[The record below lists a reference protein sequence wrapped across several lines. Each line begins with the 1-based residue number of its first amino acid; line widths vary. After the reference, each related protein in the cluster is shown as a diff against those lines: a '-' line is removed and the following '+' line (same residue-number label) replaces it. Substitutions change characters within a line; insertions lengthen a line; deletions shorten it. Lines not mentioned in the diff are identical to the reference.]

1 MPREYHVSKKGND
14 KNQGT
19 SESPFLTISH
29 AAKLA
34 DEGDTV
40 IVHEG
45 TYRENISPERG
56 ARNELGRITY
66 MAAEGEHVVIKGSEE
81 LAGWE
86 KLSNIKCGFGENNG
100 SQLQDSVENIGTIWC
115 ATVDN
120 AVFGDY
126 NPYLQEIQGDW
137 MARPKDHKK
146 HTGTI
151 YINGEALKEAA
162 SLDELGEKDMYWF
175 AEVGDE
181 VTVIYANFGDRLPA
195 ENQVE
200 FTVRKTCFYPEKLGI
215 NYLTVGGFEMA
226 HAATPWAPP
235 TAEQFGLIGTHWSR
249 GWIIEDNVIHDVR
262 CCAVSVGK
270 EVSTG
275 ENLYTRYRRKAGTY
289 YQFEAML
296 AGRRMGW
303 EKGSI
308 GSHIIRGNVIYNCGQ
323 CGIVGHMGGAFSEI
337 YDNHIYNV
345 GMHDEFWGHEI
356 AGIKLHAPIDTQIY
370 RNHIHE
376 CGLGI
381 WLDWQAQG
389 TRVSANLF
397 HHNIIDLKI
406 EVTHGPCLVDNNILG
421 SEQNLQNAA
430 QGTAYVHNMF
440 LGGMLKYDIPER
452 STPYCVPHS
461 TEINGVTQVFG
472 DDDRFY
478 NNIFANA
485 AEKENQRFVP
495 GLAMYNGCPDT
506 LEEYLD
512 TVWQKYGMCDI
523 ANYMLERQ
531 PVYMAHNYYGDDVPA
546 YERDKDCVKAATATK
561 AQIVT
566 EEDGVYLEMVL
577 DESFASMRPEMID
590 TGKLGMP
597 RISEARY
604 ENPDGSDIRIDKD
617 MFGKKRGEH
626 PTVGPI
632 EGIGAG
638 AVRVRLLEK

>member
-1 MPREYHVSKKGND
+1 MPREYHVAKNGND
-14 KNQGT
+14 KNPGT
-19 SESPFLTISH
+19 AESPFLTISR
-29 AAKLA
+29 AAKA
-34 DEGDTV
+34 VDEGDTV

-45 TYRENISPERG
+45 TYRENISPEHG

-66 MAAEGEHVVIKGSEE
+66 MAAKGEHVEIKGSEVIKD
-81 LAGWE
+81 WE
-86 KLSNIKCGFGENNG
+86 KSGTENCGF
-100 SQLQDSVENIGTIWC
+100 VEKHCSIWR
-115 ATVDN
+115 TSVDN
-120 AVFGDY
+120 SIFGNY
-126 NPYLQEIQGDW
+126 NPYKEAIEGDW
-137 MARPKDHKK
+137 LARPKDHKK
-146 HTGTI
+146 HTGTV
-151 YINGEALKEAA
+151 YINGEALREAA
-162 SLDELGEKDMYWF
+162 NPEELAEKEMYWF
-175 AEVGDE
+175 AEAGDDT
-181 VTVIYANFGDRLPA
+181 TVIYANFGEKLPK
-195 ENQVE
+195 ESLVE
-200 FTVRKTCFYPEKLGI
+200 ITVRKTCFYPEKLGI
-215 NYLTVGGFEMA
+215 NYITVRGFEMA

-262 CCAVSVGK
+262 CSAVSVGK
-270 EVSTG
+270 EVTTG
-275 ENLYTRYRRKAGTY
+275 ENFYTRYRRKAGTY

-308 GSHIIRGNVIYNCGQ
+308 GSHIIRNNVIYNCGQ
-323 CGIVGHMGGAFSEI
+323 CGIVGHMGCAFSEI

-356 AGIKLHAPIDTQIY
+356 AGIKLHAPIDAQIF
-370 RNHIHE
+370 RNHIHDTA
-376 CGLGI
+376 LGI

-397 HHNIIDLKI
+397 HHNTIDLKI

-421 SEQNLQNAA
+421 SAQNLQNAA

-485 AEKENQRFVP
+485 TGEENKRFLP
-495 GLAMYNGCPDT
+495 GLEMYNGCPDT

-531 PVYMAHNYYGDDVPA
+531 PAYMAHNYYGDGVPG
-546 YERDKDCVKAATATK
+546 YERDKGCVKTSMATDASITM
-561 AQIVT
+561 

-577 DESFASMRPEMID
+577 DESFAFMKPEIID
-590 TGKLGMP
+590 TAKLGMP

-604 ENPDGSDIRIDKD
+604 ENPDGSDIRVDVD
-617 MFGKKRGEH
+617 MFGKKRGEY

-632 EGIGAG
+632 ENIGVG
-638 AVRVRLLEK
+638 KIRRKIWN

>member
-1 MPREYHVSKKGND
+1 MPREYHVAKNGSD
-14 KNQGT
+14 KNPGT
-19 SESPFLTISH
+19 AENPFLTISR
-29 AAKLA
+29 AAKVA
-34 DEGDTV
+34 DEGDMV

-45 TYRENISPERG
+45 TYRENISPEHG

-66 MAAEGEHVVIKGSEE
+66 MAAEGEHVVIKGSEVIS
-81 LAGWE
+81 GWE
-86 KLSNIKCGFGENNG
+86 L
-100 SQLQDSVENIGTIWC
+100 VENTSHIWSVS
-115 ATVDN
+115 VDN
-120 AVFGDY
+120 SIFGDY
-126 NPYLQEIQGDW
+126 NPYAQAIEGDW
-137 MARPKDHKK
+137 LARPKDHKK
-146 HTGTI
+146 HTGTV

-162 SLDELGEKDMYWF
+162 NLEELAEKEMYWF
-175 AEVGDE
+175 AEVDDE
-181 VTVIYANFGDRLPA
+181 ATVIYANFGDKLPNEA
-195 ENQVE
+195 LVE
-200 FTVRKTCFYPEKLGI
+200 ITVRKTCFYPEKLGI
-215 NYLTVGGFEMA
+215 NYLTVRGFEMA

-235 TAEQFGLIGTHWSR
+235 TAEQFGLIGTHWSK
-249 GWIIEDNVIHDVR
+249 GWIIEDNIIHDVR
-262 CCAVSVGK
+262 CCAISVGK
-270 EVSTG
+270 EVTTG

-308 GSHIIRGNVIYNCGQ
+308 GSHIIRNNVIYNCGQ
-323 CGIVGHMGGAFSEI
+323 CGIVGHMGCAFSEI

-356 AGIKLHAPIDTQIY
+356 AGIKLHAPIDTQIF
-370 RNHIHE
+370 RNHIHDTA
-376 CGLGI
+376 LGI

-397 HHNIIDLKI
+397 HHNTIDLKI

-421 SEQNLQNAA
+421 SAQNLQNAA
-430 QGTAYVHNMF
+430 QGSAYVHNMF

-485 AEKENQRFVP
+485 AGEENRRFLL

-531 PVYMAHNYYGDDVPA
+531 PAYMAHNYYGDGVPA
-546 YERDKDCVKAATATK
+546 YERDKNCVKTATATEAK
-561 AQIVT
+561 ITV

-577 DESFASMRPEMID
+577 DESFASMQPEIID
-590 TGKLGMP
+590 TEKLGMP

-604 ENPDGSDIRIDKD
+604 ENPDGSDIRVDVDI
-617 MFGKKRGEH
+617 FGKKRGKC

-632 EGIGAG
+632 EGLGTG
-638 AVRVRLLEK
+638 KVRVRLIER